1 MRTTHSQIITISDD
15 TRANVAMLPALV
27 IGLVLVLVLA
37 FGFDPI
43 GSEGTQL
50 GEFPQKLI
58 AIFLVAWPRQ
68 RKGRSGTTSGSP
80 SFPTSKCERA

>member
-15 TRANVAMLPALV
+15 TRAIVAMLPALV
-27 IGLVLVLVLA
+27 IGLVLVLVLG

-58 AIFLVAWPRQ
+58 AIFLVACPRQ
-68 RKGRSGTTSGSP
+68 RKGRSGTTSRSP
-80 SFPTSKCERA
+80 SSPTSKCERA